1 MAGWLFVLLVAVA
14 VGAVS
19 AVLLVVLAAVGSS
32 LRLSSGPVV
41 VSARAVAVVLLLAVL
56 VALGSGLWGSV
67 AGMLAAW
74 R

>member
-19 AVLLVVLAAVGSS
+19 AVLLVALAAVGSS
-32 LRLSSGPVV
+32 LCLSSGPVV
-41 VSARAVAVVLLLAVL
+41 VSARTVAVVLLLAVL

-74 R
+74 S